1 MQSLTMQDWDIASH
15 LDDVMEA
22 REPSGH
28 CLAEPPK
35 QDIAPRHMAEALAA
49 ARKRT
54 AGAIGAPKVCL
65 LEVVAFVLG
74 AVEQDRQQ
82 PSP

>member
-1 MQSLTMQDWDIASH
+1 MQDWDIASH

-28 CLAEPPK
+28 CLAEPPR
-35 QDIAPRHMAEALAA
+35 QNIAPRHMAEALAA

-54 AGAIGAPKVCL
+54 AGAIGAPKVGL
-65 LEVVAFVLG
+65 VNFVAFVLHT
-74 AVEQDRQQ
+74 VQQ
-82 PSP
+82 QCWQSLT